1 MAMDQATPLDAAAV
15 STDAGQLIQQTPAA
29 EPGLARPRAGQPL
42 SGQSRPVSTQHVA
55 ARPAASAQ
63 HRPQPPT
70 AGSSRQNGR
79 PSSGDEERAR
89 LRLAGIIDE
98 QEEIFVRRQPE
109 SLRLAGRA
117 SGSLAGGVTSS
128 WQITRPQPV
137 WLSHGQGSRIYD
149 VDGNEYVDLHGGYGA
164 ALAGHGHPAIVEAVR
179 SQVGLGTHFAQPT
192 RTAIAVAEE
201 LSRRF
206 GLPQWRFANSGTEAT
221 MDAVHLMRAITGR
234 DLIIKVEG
242 CYHGHHDS
250 VQVSVCPEAD
260 DIGPADRPLS
270 VPSSTGIPKAITDL
284 TLVVGFNDLVAV
296 KRVLEENPGQVAGM
310 IVEPIMMNAG
320 IILPEPGY
328 LAGLADLLH
337 AHGSLLAF
345 DEVKTGLTAGPGGA
359 TGLTGVTPDIV
370 CLAKAIGGGVSV
382 AAIGGTAAVMSHV
395 ASGDYEMVGTFN
407 GNPLA
412 MAACRAMLCS
422 VATPDAYDRLER
434 LRLRAVEGVQ
444 RAIDQNG
451 LQARVV
457 SVGAKGCVVFSAEPV
472 RDFRDF
478 LGVDD
483 QYSQAH
489 WLFQHNGG
497 VFLPPWGKS
506 EQWLISVQHDETDID
521 LFVDNFA
528 AFAAA
533 VGG

>member
-1 MAMDQATPLDAAAV
+1 MAIDQVTPLDDVAV
-15 STDAGQLIQQTPAA
+15 STGAGQLSPQTSSAG
-29 EPGLARPRAGQPL
+29 PGLASQPADLPQAGLAAP
-42 SGQSRPVSTQHVA
+42 VA
-55 ARPAASAQ
+55 AQSLAAQPAASP
-63 HRPQPPT
+63 RPRPPA
-70 AGSSRQNGR
+70 AGKSGPASRA
-79 PSSGDEERAR
+79 PDDERGA
-89 LRLAGIIDE
+89 LRLAGVIQE
-98 QEEIFVRRQPE
+98 QEQIFVRRQPE
-109 SLRLAGRA
+109 SLRLANRA

-137 WLSHGQGSRIYD
+137 WLSHGQGSKVYD

-164 ALAGHGHPAIVEAVR
+164 ALAGHGHPAIVAAVR

-221 MDAVHLMRAITGR
+221 MEAVHLMRAITGR

-250 VQVSVCPEAD
+250 VQVSVCPED
-260 DIGPADRPLS
+260 DEIGPADRPAQ
-270 VPSSTGIPKAITDL
+270 VPSSTGIPGAITDL
-284 TLVVGFNDLVAV
+284 TLIAGFNDLATVA
-296 KRVLEENPGQVAGM
+296 RLLEENPGQVAGM
-310 IVEPIMMNAG
+310 IIEPIMMNAG

-328 LAGLADLLH
+328 LAGLKDLLH
-337 AHGSLLAF
+337 AHDALLTF

-359 TGLTGVTPDIV
+359 AGLTGVTPDIV
-370 CLAKAIGGGVSV
+370 CLAKAIGGGLSV
-382 AAIGGTAAVMSHV
+382 AAIGGTAEVMGHV
-395 ASGDYEMVGTFN
+395 ASGGYEMVGTFN

-412 MAACRAMLCS
+412 MAACRAMLGA
-422 VATPDAYDRLER
+422 VATPDAYDRLEQ
-434 LRLRAVEGVQ
+434 LRLRAVDGVQ
-444 RAIDQNG
+444 RAIDRNG

-457 SVGAKGCVVFSAEPV
+457 SVGAKGCVVFSAQPV

-478 LGVDD
+478 LRVDD

-506 EQWLISVQHDETDID
+506 EQWLISVQHNEADID
-521 LFVDNFA
+521 LFVSNFA
-528 AFAAA
+528 SFAATVA
-533 VGG
+533 G